1 MNKGFTLLEVLVTLS
16 IVVIVASLIFAN
28 YPKFK
33 EGISLKK
40 TSQEIA
46 LTIREAQNYALS
58 VKEFEGRYESYGA
71 HFEILSPKSYIIFS
85 DLNEDN
91 EYDGPGEKVKE
102 FVIQTNDKITDL
114 CGGYDAGY
122 VCDPAYLDIIFTRP
136 SPVVTLKS
144 DIKDYSGVKI
154 VITSPRGKE
163 KSVIV
168 WMSGQVSIE

>member
-58 VKEFEGRYESYGA
+58 VKEFKGEYESYGV
-71 HFEILSPKSYIIFS
+71 HFEGLNPTTSYILFS
-85 DLNEDN
+85 DLDGDN
-91 EYDGPGEKVKE
+91 KYDSPGEKVKE
-102 FVIQTNDKITDL
+102 FIIQTNDKITDL
-114 CGGYDAGY
+114 CGYDTGY
-122 VCDPAYLDIIFTRP
+122 VCDQNYLDIIFTRP
-136 SPVVTLKS
+136 SPVITLKS

-154 VITSPRGKE
+154 VITSPRNKE

>member
-58 VKEFEGRYESYGA
+58 VKEFEGKYESYGV
-71 HFEILSPKSYIIFS
+71 HFEISSPKSYFIFS
-85 DLNEDN
+85 DLNGDN
-91 EYDGPGEKVKE
+91 KYDSPGEKVKE
-102 FVIQTNDKITDL
+102 FIIQTNDKILDL
-114 CGGYDAGY
+114 CGYDTGY
-122 VCDPAYLDIIFTRP
+122 VCDQNYLDIIFMRP
-136 SPVVTLKS
+136 TPVVTLKS

-154 VITSPRGKE
+154 VITSPRNKE